1 MKDKS
6 YIVLRDEFKR
16 DEILFQDTNFDT
28 IHMKAEN
35 ELRNIWGDF
44 HTPLQQ
50 SIRTAFVDMV
60 HNGSVVIRLYGTEK
74 KLHITEYWEDEYH
87 A

>member
-1 MKDKS
+1 MDKL
-6 YIVLRDEFKR
+6 YVVLRDEFKR
-16 DEILFQDTNFDT
+16 DDFLFQDTNFDT
-28 IHMKAEN
+28 IYMMAEN
-35 ELRNIWGDF
+35 ELRIVWNDW

-60 HNGSVVIRLYGTEK
+60 HNGSVVIRLHGTEN
-74 KLHITEYWEDEYH
+74 KLHISEYWSDDDD